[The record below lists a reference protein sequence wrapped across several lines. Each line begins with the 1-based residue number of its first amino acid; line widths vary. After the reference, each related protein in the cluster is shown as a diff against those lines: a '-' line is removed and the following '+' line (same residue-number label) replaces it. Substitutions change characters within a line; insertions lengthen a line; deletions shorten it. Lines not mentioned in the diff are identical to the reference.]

1 MRGWVKGF
9 FEKQHAFSTL
19 CRKVHYLLHS
29 ELPSQAVSRTDM
41 AVRILCTSLS
51 PPPHPLTSQT
61 VLVLLAELAVNAPS

>member
-29 ELPSQAVSRTDM
+29 EPPSQAVSRTDM

-51 PPPHPLTSQT
+51 PPLCLLAPPA
-61 VLVLLAELAVNAPS
+61 VLVLMTDLDINAPS